1 MFGWLFRV
9 ARFRGSRSVLA
20 PCWQLD
26 SLIGNP
32 QFPQWQ
38 RGFSEWEWTTA
49 NRAKSTHTHR
59 TELFESSTHYL
70 SVKIS
75 DTYTH
80 EFCAKELRSVSH
92 TQLDFKFNT
101 NFNLFGINSSLDAR
115 PLWWFSVCPLHNAV
129 FVLLLCLLY
138 WSPGRGGGSYF
149 RVLGG
154 EIPAAA
160 WQQPAK
166 KPLQS

>member
-49 NRAKSTHTHR
+49 NRAKSTHTQNWTLWVKHTLPVSKDFR
-59 TELFESSTHYL
+59 HMN
-70 SVKIS
+70 SV
-75 DTYTH
+75 
-80 EFCAKELRSVSH
+80 LRSLGQSH
-92 TQLDFKFNT
+92 TH
-101 NFNLFGINSSLDAR
+101 NLTLNLTQISIFSALIPVFIDAR

-166 KPLQS
+166 KPL